1 MNRLITLLFVFTV
14 VISCSKGGGG
24 DEAPPAPVTPVVI
37 LNPGKPSLVYPD
49 NGAPCED
56 GTSIDDTQS
65 EINFQ
70 WTAAENAESYLLSVT
85 NLSTNSEQTF
95 NSAVANIS
103 VALLKADPY
112 RWTVTAQGKPGS
124 TSAVSDAWKFYLAGD
139 AQVNYAPF
147 PPELLAPT
155 PGSTVFAS
163 SDYKLELQWST
174 SDVDNDLA
182 SYDLYFDITDGS
194 TLLQSVSHSSE
205 TTSVIV
211 DVAENTVYY
220 WKVVATDANG
230 NVSDSGVYS
239 FRVN

>member
-1 MNRLITLLFVFTV
+1 M
-14 VISCSKGGGG
+14 SCSKGGGG
-24 DEAPPAPVTPVVI
+24 DDTAAPVTPVVV

-56 GTSIDDTQS
+56 GTSINDTQS

-85 NLSTNSEQTF
+85 NLSSNSEQTF

-112 RWTVTAQGKPGS
+112 RWTVTAQGKAGS
-124 TSAVSDAWKFYLAGD
+124 TPSVSDAWKFYLAGD

-155 PGSTVFAS
+155 PGSTVFAIL
-163 SDYKLELQWST
+163 KRVTNLFHST
-174 SDVDNDLA
+174 WIQRMTMVIKGCMILDLMVE
-182 SYDLYFDITDGS
+182 DIFKIQDTVLS
-194 TLLQSVSHSSE
+194 TV
-205 TTSVIV
+205 
-211 DVAENTVYY
+211 NP
-220 WKVVATDANG
+220 
-230 NVSDSGVYS
+230 VSDHLVGIIMGDSEARMATHMIMLIYMVHMMMLRCLRRDKEGVML
-239 FRVN
+239 

>member
-1 MNRLITLLFVFTV
+1 MNRLITLIFVFDII
-14 VISCSKGGGG
+14 ISCSKGGGG
-24 DEAPPAPVTPVVI
+24 DESPAPVTPVVV

-56 GTSIDDTQS
+56 GTSINDTQS

-70 WTAAENAESYLLSVT
+70 WTAAQNAESYLLSVT
-85 NLSTNSEQTF
+85 NLTTNTEQTF

-103 VALLKADPY
+103 VALVKADPY
-112 RWTVTAQGKPGS
+112 RWTVTAQGKTGS
-124 TSAVSDAWKFYLAGD
+124 TPAVSDAWKFYLAGD

-147 PPELLAPT
+147 PPELLAPS
-155 PGSTVFAS
+155 PGATVFAS
-163 SDYKLELQWST
+163 ADNKLELQWSS
-174 SDVDNDLA
+174 SDVDNDLS
-182 SYDLYFDITDGS
+182 SYDLYIDTTDGT
-194 TLLQSVSHSSE
+194 TLLQSVSHSTE

-211 DVAENTVYY
+211 DVTGNTVYY

-230 NVSDSGVYS
+230 NISDSGIYS